1 MPHFIKQEKFMWN
14 YHFLSVTLNRYLKKT
29 GLITSILISLTGET
43 TLAAASRNNLENLQD
58 PINLPEI
65 SIIPSNST
73 FTATLHPV
81 AGEKS
86 VFEVNTLAPIAN
98 PFTYYDPH
106 QQQLYI
112 PTLKVGNKTYKNV
125 KMVLITPIQDPP
137 RFRLVATE
145 IDKTALKEV
154 VATVETKPVPVD
166 GDAADDPAI
175 WVHPQDPALS
185 TIIATQKMGGLSVYD
200 LSGNEIQYLKEGH
213 MNNVDLR
220 YHFPLGDEQISLV
233 AVTDRSND
241 SIALYKI
248 NPQSRQL
255 ENIAARIIFSQLPE
269 TIYGVC
275 MYHSHLS
282 NQYYVFINDKNGG
295 VEQWELFDNG
305 NKQVDAKV
313 VHTFRVKSQ
322 VEGCVVDDI
331 LGYFYLSEEG
341 VGIWKFNAEPNGGKE
356 GHLID
361 TVANGLLTPDIE
373 GLTIYYANETEG
385 YLLVSNQG
393 SSHFIV
399 YDRAGNNP
407 FLGRFRIMAN
417 SALKIDKV
425 DNTDGI
431 DVVNLPLGP
440 TFPHGLFVT
449 QDGDNADPE
458 ENQNFKLVPW
468 EQIAD
473 ALELKK
479 DSFYSPQ

>member
-1 MPHFIKQEKFMWN
+1 MLN
-14 YHFLSVTLNRYLKKT
+14 YHLLSVTVRN
-29 GLITSILISLTGET
+29 LIRTSLIILVLIILIGET
-43 TLAAASRNNLENLQD
+43 TPAATSRNNLDNLSNAL
-58 PINLPEI
+58 NLPQV
-65 SIIPSNST
+65 SIAPPNST
-73 FTATLHPV
+73 FTAILRPV
-81 AGEKS
+81 NGEQS
-86 VFEVNTLAPIAN
+86 VFELDTLTPIAN
-98 PFTYYDPH
+98 PFTYYDPQ

-112 PTLKVGNKTYKNV
+112 PTLKIGNKTYKNV

-185 TIIATQKMGGLSVYD
+185 TIIATQKRGGLSVYD
-200 LSGNEIQYLKEGH
+200 LSGNEIQYLKEGY

-241 SIALYKI
+241 SMALYKV
-248 NPQSRQL
+248 NPPSRQL

-275 MYHSHLS
+275 MYHSQLS
-282 NQYYVFINDKNGG
+282 NKYYVFINDKNGG
-295 VEQWELFDNG
+295 IEQWEVFDNG
-305 NKQVDAKV
+305 NQQVDAKV
-313 VHTFRVKSQ
+313 VRTFKVKSQ
-322 VEGCVVDDI
+322 VEGCVADDR
-331 LGYFYLSEEG
+331 LGYFYLSEEA
-341 VGIWKFNAEPNGGKE
+341 VGIWKFNAEPDGGDE
-356 GHLID
+356 GLLID

-407 FLGRFRIMAN
+407 FLGRFRIVAN
-417 SALKIDKV
+417 SALKIDRV
-425 DNTDGI
+425 DETDGI
-431 DVVNLPLGP
+431 DVVNFSLGP
-440 TFPHGLFVT
+440 AFSHGLFVT

-473 ALELKK
+473 VLELKK
-479 DSFYSPQ
+479 DSFYMP